1 VTHRTDPAIAGPAKF
16 LHNCSIAAKP
26 ISRQERKEVAIMVR
40 ISSREWT
47 LAQIKHLS
55 VLIAAGSTAA
65 NAALVLRRS
74 VVVVQAKARNLRTP
88 FKIGGG

>member
-1 VTHRTDPAIAGPAKF
+1 MYSARTRPSPGLKHL
-16 LHNCSIAAKP
+16 LHNCSTAAKP

-40 ISSREWT
+40 INSRVWT

-74 VVVVQAKARNLRTP
+74 IVVVQTKARNLGTP

>member
-1 VTHRTDPAIAGPAKF
+1 MDPANRLGPAKL

-26 ISRQERKEVAIMVR
+26 ISRQERKEAPIMVR
-40 ISSREWT
+40 ISSRAWT

-65 NAALVLRRS
+65 DAALILRRS
-74 VVVVQAKARNLRTP
+74 IVVVQAKARNLRTP
-88 FKIGGG
+88 FKIGRS